1 VQNSDSYFIRVFAD
15 CQECLAY
22 IDKALIRP
30 KNVFV
35 GVPISFENN
44 LLRII
49 NPSNLPI
56 NYEWESNFDSE
67 EKTIEFYPV
76 KGTVKARS
84 FVEIYYKMT
93 YYQSRIKS
101 LYFIINI
108 F

>member
-1 VQNSDSYFIRVFAD
+1 MDDVIEICVQNSDSYCIRTIAD
-15 CQECLAY
+15 CQESIAY

-35 GVPISFENN
+35 GVPITYENN

-56 NYEWESNFDSE
+56 NFEWESILDSE

-93 YYQSRIKS
+93 YYQS
-101 LYFIINI
+101 N
-108 F
+108 